1 MKEEKVKKLVRNRY
15 AKVAKTNGSCCAS
28 RQLLLSLH
36 NEQVSKMIGYSEE
49 EMNAVPKSNLRLGC
63 GNRDCIFERKVKSS
77 RLGFRAGFDC
87 FGS

>member
-28 RQLLLSLH
+28 SISCSSAPT

-49 EMNAVPKSNLRLGC
+49 EMDAVPEGANLGKKA
-63 GNRDCIFERKVKSS
+63 RKFWIWVQVQA
-77 RLGFRAGFDC
+77 LIAF
-87 FGS
+87 